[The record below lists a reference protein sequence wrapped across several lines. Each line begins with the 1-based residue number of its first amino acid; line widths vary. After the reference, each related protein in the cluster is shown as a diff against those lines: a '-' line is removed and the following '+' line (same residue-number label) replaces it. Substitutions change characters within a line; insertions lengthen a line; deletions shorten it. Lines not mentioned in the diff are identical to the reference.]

1 MRRWLMRILIGLW
14 TVSVAATAMVL
25 VSWVPARDAVDAVYP
40 ATLGRTS
47 AIHAVVEEAPR
58 PRHDPKRPTAVVVLG
73 SEGAN
78 VADALAPYEVLA
90 ESQAFNVVTAAPER
104 RPIPLTGG
112 LDLVP
117 DYSFAELD
125 GRFPD
130 GVDVVIVPQLPGA
143 RTAPVREWLS
153 QQAEAGA
160 TLMGVCVG
168 TELLAHEGLL
178 DGRPATSH
186 WLGLYGLTREYP
198 EVPWQ
203 RDVRYVDDGN
213 IITTAGVLSGIDGA
227 LRLVERYADEG
238 VARRTADAVGWPRY
252 RAGAAAPSAGSRIRP
267 ADAVALL
274 NVGRFSPS
282 VMGVLLT
289 DGVGEIEVA
298 SALRPYTELTYV
310 ARPRILTV
318 DGSPIR
324 SRHGLTFVPRY
335 TLEGVADRL
344 DRLVVPGAQASAEH
358 GSAVSHAA
366 KVVGLKPTYL
376 HSGGEFPFDA
386 VLRDVAGT
394 YDVATATWV
403 AKALEYPVQ
412 TDLSGSA
419 WPWARTGMLLLAG
432 LLGAAAALVVVR
444 ALRGYPSLR
453 RFAVHYAEMLLAM
466 FAGMVLLGGLWM
478 SLWPGLHDHAPPSTL
493 VMVANMTIGMAAWMA
508 VRRHSRRLILE
519 MSIAMVA
526 PFLLL
531 LVPLATGT
539 ISAGTHSTVG
549 HLLML
554 LTMLAALLLRTGHY
568 AADHRAPTEVGLEE
582 PDGQNSELPVHAGT
596 GAQTG
601 W

>member
-1 MRRWLMRILIGLW
+1 MRRWLMRVMVGLW
-14 TVSVAATAMVL
+14 TVSVAATGMVL
-25 VSWVPARDAVDAVYP
+25 VSWVPAKDAVDAVYP
-40 ATLGRTS
+40 ATLARTS
-47 AIHAVVEEAPR
+47 AMHAVVEEAPR
-58 PRHDPKRPTAVVVLG
+58 PRHDPKLPTAVVVLG
-73 SEGAN
+73 SDGAN

-90 ESQAFNVVTAAPER
+90 ESQAFNVITAATER

-117 DYSFAELD
+117 DYSLADLA

-130 GVDVVIVPQLPGA
+130 GVDVAIVPQLPGA
-143 RTAPVREWLS
+143 KTAPVRQWLI

-186 WLGLYGLTREYP
+186 WLGLYGLTRDYP
-198 EVPWQ
+198 VVKWQ

-238 VARRTADAVGWPRY
+238 VARRTAEAVGWARY
-252 RAGAAAPSAGSRIRP
+252 RAGAAPPSAGSRIRP
-267 ADAVALL
+267 GDAVALL
-274 NVGRFSPS
+274 NVGRFSPT

-310 ARPRILTV
+310 ARPRTLTV

-344 DRLVVPGAQASAEH
+344 DRLVVPGAQASAMH
-358 GSAVSHAA
+358 GSAVAHAA
-366 KVVGLKPTYL
+366 KVAGLRPTYL
-376 HSGGEFPFDA
+376 HTGGEFPFDA
-386 VLRDVAGT
+386 VLRDVART

-419 WPWARTGMLLLAG
+419 WPWARTGMVLLAG
-432 LLGAAAALVVVR
+432 LLGAAAALVR
-444 ALRGYPSLR
+444 RACASRIPEPAALRVPLHRDAARDVR
-453 RFAVHYAEMLLAM
+453 RHGAARGAVDVALARPARPRVDQH
-466 FAGMVLLGGLWM
+466 AGDGGE
-478 SLWPGLHDHAPPSTL
+478 HDHRH
-493 VMVANMTIGMAAWMA
+493 GGRMA
-508 VRRHSRRLILE
+508 VRRHSRRMILE
-519 MSIAMVA
+519 MSVAMVA

-531 LVPLATGT
+531 LAPLATGT
-539 ISAGTHSTVG
+539 ISAGTHSSVG
-549 HLLML
+549 HLLMMV
-554 LTMLAALLLRTGHY
+554 TMLAAMLLRTGHY
-568 AADHRAPTEVGLEE
+568 AADHRAPTEVGEDD
-582 PDGQNSELPVHAGT
+582 PDGQASELPVYAGT
-596 GAQTG
+596 SAR
-601 W
+601 